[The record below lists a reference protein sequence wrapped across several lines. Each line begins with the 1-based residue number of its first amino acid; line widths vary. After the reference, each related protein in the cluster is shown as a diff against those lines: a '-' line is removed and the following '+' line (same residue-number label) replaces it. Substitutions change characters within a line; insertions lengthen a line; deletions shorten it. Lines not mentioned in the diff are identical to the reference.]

1 MEVICQAA
9 SWENHEYQLPK
20 GENVKSIYHPSS
32 EVAEFVT
39 KELNC
44 SEERCQQVL

>member
-9 SWENHEYQLPK
+9 SWENLEYQLPK
-20 GENVKSIYHPSS
+20 GEDVKSIYHPSS

-39 KELNC
+39 KRIALR
-44 SEERCQQVL
+44 SAVSRGL